1 MIRMIA
7 DSSTLILLAKCS
19 LLEMVCE
26 LFEVL
31 LPDAV
36 NIEVASEKMVRNHPD
51 AALISKLVSLGK
63 LKVQNPGSGRP
74 PIPLSL
80 HRGEKDALFLAIELG
95 RSLLATDDG
104 KAIRAA
110 RFLGVPF
117 IVTPKI
123 VVDLFRLQKISLEKA
138 RASLEKLAKIGRY
151 SPEIIAEALIMLM
164 EKKDGKT
171 DNHKDT

>member
-1 MIRMIA
+1 MTRMVA
-7 DSSTLILLAKCS
+7 DSSTLILLAKCG
-19 LLEMVCE
+19 LLEIVCE

-31 LPDAV
+31 LPDSV
-36 NIEVASEKMVRNHPD
+36 NNEVASKKMVRNYPD
-51 AALISKLVSLGK
+51 AALISRLVSLGK

-74 PIPLSL
+74 PIPQSL
-80 HRGEKDALFLAIELG
+80 HRGEEDALFLAIELG
-95 RSLLATDDG
+95 RLLLATDDG

-110 RFLGVPF
+110 RFLNVPY

-123 VVDLFRLQKISLEKA
+123 VVELFRLRKISLEKA
-138 RASLEKLAKIGRY
+138 HGSLEKLSKIGRY

>member
-1 MIRMIA
+1 M
-7 DSSTLILLAKCS
+7 
-19 LLEMVCE
+19 
-26 LFEVL
+26 
-31 LPDAV
+31 
-36 NIEVASEKMVRNHPD
+36 
-51 AALISKLVSLGK
+51 
-63 LKVQNPGSGRP
+63 
-74 PIPLSL
+74 
-80 HRGEKDALFLAIELG
+80 FLAIELG

>member
-1 MIRMIA
+1 
-7 DSSTLILLAKCS
+7 
-19 LLEMVCE
+19 

-31 LPDAV
+31 LPDTV
-36 NIEVASEKMVRNHPD
+36 NIEVASEKMIGNYPD
-51 AALISKLVSLGK
+51 AALISKLVSSGK
-63 LKVQNPGSGRP
+63 LKVQNPGNDRP
-74 PIPLSL
+74 HIPLSL
-80 HRGEKDALFLAIELG
+80 HRGEEDALFLAIELG

-110 RFLGVPF
+110 RFLNVPF

-123 VVDLFRLQKISLEKA
+123 VVELFRLQKISLEKA
-138 RASLEKLAKIGRY
+138 RESLEKLAKIGRY

-171 DNHKDT
+171 DDDKDT

>member
-1 MIRMIA
+1 MNRMVA
-7 DSSTLILLAKCS
+7 DSSALILLAKCS
-19 LLEMVCE
+19 LLEIACE
-26 LFEVL
+26 LFDIIV
-31 LPDAV
+31 PDTV
-36 NIEVASEKMVRNHPD
+36 IIEVASEKLVKNYPD
-51 AALISKLVSLGK
+51 AALISGLASNGTI
-63 LKVQNPGSGRP
+63 KVQNPGSDRP

-110 RFLGVPF
+110 RFLSVPF